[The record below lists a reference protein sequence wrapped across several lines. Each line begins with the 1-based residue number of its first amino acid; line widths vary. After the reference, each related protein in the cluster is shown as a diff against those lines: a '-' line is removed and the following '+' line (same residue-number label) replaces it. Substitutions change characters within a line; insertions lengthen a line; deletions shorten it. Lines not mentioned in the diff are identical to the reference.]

1 MKIHLIK
8 KRSVIEY
15 VKNNPN
21 AEKPFDNWF
30 KVLSGARWRKPSDIL
45 FSFRSADILGRG
57 TNRVV
62 FDLGGNNYRCIC
74 TYKFG
79 KQFVHLFINWIGTH
93 SEYDKICK
101 TNLQY
106 KVSNY

>member
-1 MKIHLIK
+1 MKIHLVK
-8 KRSVIEY
+8 KRSVI
-15 VKNNPN
+15 KFIDSNPN
-21 AEKPFDNWF
+21 SEKPFKNWLRSL
-30 KVLSGARWRKPSDIL
+30 KGARWNKPSDIL
-45 FSFRSADILGRG
+45 FSFRTTDILGKG

-74 TYKFG
+74 TYQFG
-79 KQFVHLFINWIGTH
+79 EQFVHLFINWIGTH

-101 TNLQY
+101 DNLQY

>member
-1 MKIHLIK
+1 MKIHLVK
-8 KRSVIEY
+8 KRSVIDY
-15 VKNNPN
+15 VSANPN
-21 AEKPFDNWF
+21 AGKPIENWL
-30 KVLSGARWRKPSDIL
+30 KVLKGARWKKPSDIL
-45 FSFRSADILGRG
+45 RSFRSADILGKG

-79 KQFVHLFINWIGTH
+79 KHFVHLFVNWIGTH

-101 TNLQY
+101 DNLQY
-106 KVSNY
+106 TVSKY

>member
-1 MKIHLIK
+1 MKIHLVK

-15 VKNNPN
+15 IDSNPN
-21 AEKPFDNWF
+21 SEKPFLNWL
-30 KVLSGARWRKPSDIL
+30 KVLDSARWNKPSDIL
-45 FSFRSADILGRG
+45 FSFRTADILGKG

-62 FDLGGNNYRCIC
+62 FDLGGNNFRCIC

-79 KQFVHLFINWIGTH
+79 KNYVHLFINWIGSH
-93 SEYDKICK
+93 SEYDKIWK
-101 TNLQY
+101 ANLQF